1 MHPTN
6 NNPGGPLFLIMGEL
20 TKRVENTYFYLPP
33 YNIRMLTKRFLQV
46 HKVNI
51 AIVIF
56 ILIFGVIHWT
66 KPSLMYNSDGGF
78 RPFGVGY
85 AHKTVIPMW
94 IVAIILAILAYL
106 AVLFFIAYF

>member
-1 MHPTN
+1 
-6 NNPGGPLFLIMGEL
+6 
-20 TKRVENTYFYLPP
+20 
-33 YNIRMLTKRFLQV
+33 MLTKRFLQV